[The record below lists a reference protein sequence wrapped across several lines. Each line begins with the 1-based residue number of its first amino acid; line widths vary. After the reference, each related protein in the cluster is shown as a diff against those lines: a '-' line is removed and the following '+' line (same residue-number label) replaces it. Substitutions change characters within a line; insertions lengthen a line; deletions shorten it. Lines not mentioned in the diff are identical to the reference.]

1 MQFINV
7 TGGLAGNS
15 FAVCIETARF
25 LKSTSTVRGYSVG
38 GHTVHMRHSS
48 IELAEPRRPD
58 EYTLDQLCKISN
70 SALTTMCISDR
81 LVIEPTILIFP
92 K

>member
-1 MQFINV
+1 MMQFINV

-25 LKSTSTVRGYSVG
+25 LKSTSTVRGYPVG
-38 GHTVHMRHSS
+38 GHTVHMRHAS
-48 IELAEPRRPD
+48 IELAEPRPD
-58 EYTLDQLCKISN
+58 EYALDQLGKISN
-70 SALTTMCISDR
+70 SALTTMCLSDR
-81 LVIEPTILIFP
+81 LVIEPTILNFP